1 MTQYIISIILGSCTL
16 LSGCSLPVSEN
27 ETQKANISS
36 QEENIVIPEDML
48 DSESF
53 ASQDIQV
60 ISQEEQDSL
69 IHMREEEKLAQDVYL
84 SLYDTWG
91 KNIFQNIAE
100 SEATHTDTVANLLK
114 QFGIEDPVTEET
126 RGVFQNPELQ
136 ALYNTLVEQGRK
148 SLLDALIVGA
158 TVEDLDIQDIE
169 AYRAIIKHP
178 DILRV
183 YENLQRGS
191 RNHLRSFVKNIK
203 SE

>member
-1 MTQYIISIILGSCTL
+1 MF
-16 LSGCSLPVSEN
+16 SGCSPSLSEN
-27 ETQKANISS
+27 GTLKSNISP
-36 QEENIVIPEDML
+36 QEENLVIEEDML
-48 DSESF
+48 DSENSISTNTQ
-53 ASQDIQV
+53 AL
-60 ISQEEQDSL
+60 SQEERDSL

-84 SLYDTWG
+84 TLYDTWG
-91 KNIFQNIAE
+91 KNIFQNIAA
-100 SEATHTDTVANLLK
+100 SEATHTDAVANLLK

-136 ALYNTLVEQGRK
+136 ALYNTLVEQGKK

-169 AYRAIIKHP
+169 AYRAIVKNS

-191 RNHLRSFVKNIK
+191 RNHMRSFVKNIK